1 MAGEMEKKNGKKKRG
16 GQEGNQ
22 NARKHGFYSK
32 VLDEKELAD
41 YERAI
46 NLEGFDEEIALM
58 RVKLISLIE
67 RDPENVR
74 LISQAINSLV
84 KLVIAK
90 YAESKDKDKER
101 QDKDALRTVLESVA
115 LPLGIKIVTSL
126 GL

>member
-1 MAGEMEKKNGKKKRG
+1 MADEMKEENGKRKRG

-22 NARKHGFYSK
+22 NARKHGYYSK

>member
-1 MAGEMEKKNGKKKRG
+1 MAGEMEKKNGKRKRG

-41 YERAI
+41 YEDAI
-46 NLEGFDEEIALM
+46 ALKGFDEEIALM
-58 RVKLISLIE
+58 RVKLISLVE

-74 LISQAINSLV
+74 LISQAVNSLV
-84 KLVIAK
+84 KLMIAK
-90 YAESKDKDKER
+90 YTEGKDKELST
-101 QDKDALRTVLESVA
+101 KDAIRTVLRDVA
-115 LPLGIKIVTSL
+115 LPVGIKIVTSL

>member
-1 MAGEMEKKNGKKKRG
+1 MAGEMEKKNGKRKRG

-41 YERAI
+41 YEDAI
-46 NLEGFDEEIALM
+46 ALKGFDEEIALM
-58 RVKLISLIE
+58 RVKLISLVE

-74 LISQAINSLV
+74 LISQAVNSLV
-84 KLVIAK
+84 KLMIAK
-90 YAESKDKDKER
+90 YTEGKDKELGT
-101 QDKDALRTVLESVA
+101 KDAIRTVLRDVA
-115 LPLGIKIVTSL
+115 LPVGIKIVTSL